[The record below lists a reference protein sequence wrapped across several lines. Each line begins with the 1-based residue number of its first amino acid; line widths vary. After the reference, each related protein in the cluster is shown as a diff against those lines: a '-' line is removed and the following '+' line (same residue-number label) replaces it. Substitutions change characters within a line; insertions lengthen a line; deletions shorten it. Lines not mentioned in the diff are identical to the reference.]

1 MPELKQ
7 EILTPSQ
14 VGQYLKGMMEGDQ
27 KLSNLLVRGE
37 ISNYT
42 AARSG
47 HHYFSLKDEEGIIQ
61 CVMYRSRAQFLRF
74 RPRDG
79 MQVIAG
85 GQVTVYVVRGAY
97 QMICSRLI
105 PEGVGEMA
113 LAFEQMKEA
122 LAREGLF
129 DPAHKK
135 PLPAIPKRIA
145 LITSLVGD
153 AVHDM
158 IQILGTRWPMAQV
171 IVIPVLVQGAEA
183 PNEIAA
189 AIRWA
194 DRHRVADVLIVGR
207 GGGSVEDLWT
217 FNEEIV
223 ARAIYS
229 AETPIISAVGHEQ
242 DVTVADLVA
251 DLRARTPSH
260 AAEEAVPDQNA
271 VREILQKDGKRLE
284 RAMANLLF
292 HRRQAVD
299 RLAGSR
305 SMTDPDA
312 YFREKKVR
320 LNYDRD
326 KLVRGLELVLT
337 RKKTRLERLAVRQSG
352 GVERTVSR
360 KRELLGTQAAALDAM
375 SPLKVLGRGYAV
387 ARRKDGRVLSSVQDT
402 APGDAFRLRLCDGEL
417 GCRVE
422 EIRKE

>member
-1 MPELKQ
+1 MPERER

-14 VGQYLKGMMEGDQ
+14 VGQYLKGVVEGDRT
-27 KLSNLLVRGE
+27 LSNLMVRGE

-47 HHYFSLKDEEGIIQ
+47 HHYFSLKDEEGIMR
-61 CVMYRSRAQFLRF
+61 CVMYRGRAQFLRF
-74 RPRDG
+74 RLRDG
-79 MQVIAG
+79 MQVIAD
-85 GQVTVYVVRGAY
+85 GQVTVYVVKGEY
-97 QMICSRLI
+97 QMICNRLI

-129 DPAHKK
+129 DAAHKK
-135 PLPAIPKRIA
+135 PLPAMPKRIA

-171 IVIPVLVQGAEA
+171 VVIPVLVQGGEA
-183 PNEIAA
+183 PGEIAA

-194 DRHRVADVLIVGR
+194 DQCKVADVLIVGR

-217 FNEEIV
+217 FNEESV
-223 ARAIYS
+223 ARAIFS

-271 VREILQKDGKRLE
+271 VREILQTDGKRLE
-284 RAMANLLF
+284 RAMANLLL
-292 HRRQAVD
+292 HRRQAVN

-312 YFREKKVR
+312 YFREKR
-320 LNYDRD
+320 LRISYNQDR
-326 KLVRGLELVLT
+326 LVRSLELVLT
-337 RKKTRLERLAVRQSG
+337 QKKERLARVSVRQSG
-352 GVERTVSR
+352 GMERTVSR

-387 ARRKDGRVLSSVQDT
+387 AQREDGKAILSTRDVSSGDKLKLTLTDGSVDCRVL
-402 APGDAFRLRLCDGEL
+402 
-417 GCRVE
+417 
-422 EIRKE
+422 